1 MLLTCSSISNLH
13 FMGKWIAY
21 FTIRFIRDN
30 PSFNRTAV
38 NSAKFDEEY
47 QNTMLSK
54 GSIEQLYI
62 IIVNLIENVGKLTS
76 ITNVC
81 EHILRTLHLVIL
93 FLDDDQINGLPIL
106 LATAVSFFPP
116 AVHSNVIELLCS
128 VVIPLVY
135 VNNSQDSYALD
146 SIPSMLT
153 TVLQHVESP
162 ECHSWLLESLLSRK
176 KDLYKDL
183 FTVIAYGS
191 TEARLP
197 AVYLL
202 FHYWPELCPSAFQIF
217 DSLKPKHYA
226 WEPWKPV
233 TCERT
238 DCPNKP
244 GKAFAMKMTMDP
256 QVAVKYGN
264 KPPPLYVCLDCA
276 DALNRRDVDQL
287 TDILLPSRQISM
299 VCESKT
305 CRSKNN
311 TAILTCY
318 SVECAFLN
326 GNRPIRFCE
335 TCHLIRHSSQAAEVN
350 AQGKEPATV
359 EHVYQTQIPDIWV
372 SGLDLQPMML
382 EAIVTLIRETQP
394 RWRQLLLGLPEEPGG
409 SGTRAGGGLER
420 TISGGCASGSGI
432 GIGGGPAGPGGPPQL
447 PPAGSVP
454 SASEFLMPAASGA
467 GSLGSAAVSS
477 NPSPSI
483 PAVNFDGT
491 SVMREGGAQAR
502 PTFQVSGR
510 FAVGPN
516 GEPELTL
523 EGRYDDEDHKI
534 LAVYGAMLAGEKCR
548 PSDRVNLDIL
558 TRITAGV
565 FNWFLDTA
573 YTNEVATNYYQGYA
587 SPKTHHELG
596 ELIERLKSEY
606 MLKWIQEVQH
616 THPEVILAVL
626 LPHPVE
632 VARVGSCWDTLC
644 GKTAIVKQGL
654 SRISS
659 LIPYDVMTFE
669 TWDYIIPYW
678 LESIRTEVKPDD
690 YRELEIL
697 LKKVFDA
704 TAGPFPFL
712 PAKVYH
718 FAGERFIDATAPVQ
732 DQVLSW
738 LEILTAVEVAIPMKE
753 LFTMF
758 RSGVSAFLKAGVLG
772 DTTCLEERHTLE
784 RQSLWFDDDYDPENF
799 EASDDAVS
807 FASDEAYNT
816 GGVDSDD
823 ASANLLDEMDEED
836 EENDDEEEEDAFEE
850 EAYDRSVPQEV
861 GDDAEDFEAV
871 ATSAVDADDSS
882 GLLVPGPKSSLE
894 KRGHKKSYSSAAAP
908 LDAPRFFLG
917 EKRGLKSSV
926 SRKVSEEPSVLVE
939 GVKRSIMTKDRFVPA
954 PTTPAA
960 PRGAL
965 AANVKRQSR
974 RSSVLNRGQ
983 KMRVSPWT
991 NKETVVY
998 RSTRCLGQMLSLVL
1012 KQLKLSDPFG
1022 HGGFT
1027 QETPQLVLS
1036 LLSDML
1042 NLTWMPA
1049 GLRNGVYKDGG
1060 NENIRSR
1067 TQLRRMTS
1075 MTTASRCM
1083 GHCTAPSPVS
1093 SQQSAPTVGVVGPAG
1108 SGASGNLAALLS
1120 ATQAAVA
1127 AVGDDDFCAY
1137 CQDVCW
1143 WFELASLLCH
1153 HLAPASPPAL
1163 PRLELSTSA
1172 VGAFLTRPDYP
1183 KWCTGLAASEIM
1195 RRTDG
1200 SRSGP
1205 VEDERSPAQE
1215 ALGLDSMEPSEADL
1229 LGFPPALRFIYQLLR
1244 CLMGKSGCAGVS
1256 YFIRT
1261 QSSTGTEAESR
1272 AKSEEQPRIAFEGRT
1287 PRDPVVLRHLLECL
1301 NCLIRVGNVL
1311 QNILNAAARAAEM
1324 AAAAAAAMTV
1334 GTVTSIPATRAA
1346 RTGGGTAG
1354 GAASSATAN
1363 SNASLSV
1370 QASFVLYL
1378 VEHCL
1383 IPTLWNLLTAEHSHL
1398 ASWVVPLLL
1407 QSLTVPNMAG
1417 VFWRLVEH
1425 ECTHP
1430 DWKVRFDAMEKIHSL
1445 LRQLDFAVVSGF
1457 YNGPA
1462 FKDLS
1467 VGRQA
1472 TSSTV
1477 SSSAGGGGGG
1487 LAARAGRRVGAFRAH
1502 NSNAAATLSASGS
1515 YGSNLLWGGSDA
1527 RGVLGKAMGGAMGP
1541 LHPFVLNSI
1550 AHLFSRLIG
1559 SLDDY
1564 SSVVAQR
1571 SSYHLNE
1578 LDDNALSCCIQCMEY
1593 HFDTIAADRTII
1605 LKRMQQLSFALPN
1618 RQIFTWNFFIDRFG
1632 ILSIGAQI
1640 AGKTN
1645 PDIDS
1650 VTDLNNMNKRGDA
1663 FQQQFNRAVFA
1674 ASGAGMLPS
1683 VVSQPN
1689 DLGVGS
1695 KRNKT
1700 WSAKPQRR
1708 ITAFKRSDEHDSG
1721 RASPSAEAQSQASC
1735 ENRRLRPS
1743 VIKLTGFFSGGPGST
1758 ELMDSANKF
1767 LCSLQL
1773 KLDQDGSDRG
1783 ALHQWVRLL
1792 LRFMATVDMESGG
1805 QGSKSRR
1812 GAPTDELRD
1821 KKALSKVQR
1830 HLALLLGYADQAFNI
1845 PPYKLRTSTVFHAFI
1860 SHVAD
1865 VLDRNPPMGSCI
1877 LHQTL
1882 MVLQVCASPQRYAN
1896 DCQAPN
1902 FTLRLLEPQ
1911 VRHHWLNTLIIIL
1924 YKYEYNSPSGAMN
1937 PSSSF
1942 SGVGGYKT
1950 SVDALNCG
1958 PSGVDF
1964 MDSQFNAG
1972 DTICSMGGARP
1983 SGFSPGHGTSFCTGT
1998 GMSTAASGAAAAAAT
2013 GANTSSSCFINTSS
2027 TFQWGTRGIIE
2038 YLIRIVLN
2046 TLETQ
2051 VHICK
2056 ERNEDDVF
2064 DSPSMYLPRLRDTL
2078 TKEASNISTEVKSR
2092 EVEAPIHEDDDEVI
2106 VMPGITISQDAPSEH
2121 TSQVSTDKDVLDF
2134 TDLSPAI
2141 PPGTGL
2147 LAEKRGFPH
2156 YTKFGKDRDLEPASG
2171 LRFASPIMKKV
2182 NRCHQDSRDELQQ
2195 SSVHKDSTEMKES
2208 LEVPFSLTL
2217 ASTGYKPFKPGAVS
2231 LEERAILPPTVSD
2244 AGFDK
2249 KGQGETHEMSGKLEA
2264 LDTKSGDFGEPLT
2277 TRNRAAKT
2285 HALTEPQADASI
2297 SSPILQRDAIKLT
2310 VSQTRERPPLNRALE
2325 VDDENGSSELRAQT
2339 AFSFEDSVGLHRTP
2353 RVGGIGSSRRVASLR
2368 TRSTYGGGGGGE
2380 MTSTMAS
2387 VLATAML
2394 STERCPWCQMVLETH
2409 DETTIG
2415 LGLICL
2421 ATFVHR
2427 EPGLAAPFLIDML
2440 MVAARI
2446 ATTTLYTWQRALPN
2460 VIVSGNV
2467 ASIARQFL
2475 RCTIY
2480 NLAPNGLFTQLFQT
2494 PIPDP
2499 ILFRAV
2505 ISVLVNFEDHMSLFY
2520 PLISALDSFNKRKS
2534 LPIETLNTILEN
2546 VATYL
2551 ENLPRLT
2558 DEQKWNNFISSG
2570 WAELM
2575 PLFETFFRKLSQI
2588 RPLPTN
2594 LASTLR
2600 SMICILRA
2608 PTNSTIKQGVTDAY
2622 AAILRLVIEQCHVD
2636 SPLLIEIC
2644 SLCNRTFKERAK
2656 SQLTKIAVESL
2667 MNALKF
2673 RIYLPDENL
2682 LKMLQLV
2689 LMDAGGT
2696 LEPNQI
2702 SPSLTDIF
2710 NPQTFHLFSTGAAE
2724 LMRPHI
2730 ADCLNILSDVHMI
2743 RKVKQAQKTAA
2754 QPLPNPNDGN
2764 SGAGTCSQWT
2774 SSMGLSSS
2782 GVQNSGFANSSS
2794 CAPAAAANVP
2804 SLHEDTIGAH
2814 LKSGLAQYVALELS
2828 RHSNV
2833 KDEDVL
2839 IMLSPGLLA
2848 EDSNPGI
2855 LDPPVRR
2862 GGVTSGTSG
2871 KPGTSA
2877 AQQQQYQQPQ
2887 PSASKLSGSLS
2898 AGGSFRSV
2906 GQSSGGSS
2914 FSGGRQFG
2922 RNSTSLTFGGGD
2934 GAGSDGG
2941 SVYSGPKVS
2950 TSNCAAGSALSGGG
2964 GGGGHI
2970 SLAVP
2975 NLTSRSPSIAS
2986 VLAAPGG
2993 IGQQSIMSIGHFALV
3008 PTLSHTT
3015 RLDAPILQYLPWLKS
3030 IPTFMQQG
3038 PRDFLLC
3045 LERVRTLTWLLLGAT
3060 MHTALTRDATGLT
3073 CRPLPFTFVN
3083 SVADLVKFL
3092 ISGFPDQQKLRS
3104 VAVMS
3109 SLYHAFLLCQVWTV
3123 YCESAGSL
3131 HPINSN
3137 AHRAANGT
3145 ALEFW
3150 LKIAP
3155 TITHLLSVSEDAT
3168 AINGHLL
3175 TVLEE
3180 LKECR
3185 SIIVDKLIT
3194 IWLPGNV
3201 LKRLQKCIEW
3211 EPPGLDSRLH
3221 VLLRSASVL
3230 MDSGRSGAGGSGSGG
3245 ISSGGGGGV
3254 GGGVGLDGSES
3265 SPCLSSA
3272 RGVDVNL
3279 CSANSINGCTHT
3291 EGACAGHSL
3300 GPAGGCGGAGGG
3312 SGVGTALSEGCG
3324 CTAVGSSG
3332 FLSNRLVR
3340 WLKKQIF
3347 VLGRNEDQHSTATH
3361 IFIH

>member
-1 MLLTCSSISNLH
+1 M
-13 FMGKWIAY
+13 
-21 FTIRFIRDN
+21 
-30 PSFNRTAV
+30 
-38 NSAKFDEEY
+38 
-47 QNTMLSK
+47 
-54 GSIEQLYI
+54 
-62 IIVNLIENVGKLTS
+62 
-76 ITNVC
+76 
-81 EHILRTLHLVIL
+81 
-93 FLDDDQINGLPIL
+93 
-106 LATAVSFFPP
+106 
-116 AVHSNVIELLCS
+116 
-128 VVIPLVY
+128 
-135 VNNSQDSYALD
+135 VNNPQDSYALD

-153 TVLQHVESP
+153 TVFQHVESP

-197 AVYLL
+197 AVCLL

-238 DCPNKP
+238 DCPNKAN
-244 GKAFAMKMTMDP
+244 KAFAMKMTMDP
-256 QVAVKYGN
+256 QVAVKHGN

-287 TDILLPSRQISM
+287 NDILLPSRQMSM

-311 TAILTCY
+311 AAILTCY
-318 SVECAFLN
+318 SVDCAFLN

-335 TCHLIRHSSQAAEVN
+335 TCHLIRHSSQATEVS
-350 AQGKEPATV
+350 AQGKEPAAV
-359 EHVYQTQIPDIWV
+359 EHVYQTQIPDIWA

-394 RWRQLLLGLPEEPGG
+394 RWRQLLLGLPEEPGA
-409 SGTRAGGGLER
+409 SGARVGGGLER
-420 TISGGCASGSGI
+420 NISGSCVGGSGV

-447 PPAGSVP
+447 SSAGSVP
-454 SASEFLMPAASGA
+454 SASDFLMPAVGSSGPLGASM
-467 GSLGSAAVSS
+467 VSS

-483 PAVNFDGT
+483 PAANLDGT
-491 SVMREGGAQAR
+491 SVMREGGVQTR
-502 PTFQVSGR
+502 STLQVSGR
-510 FAVGPN
+510 YAVGPN

-523 EGRYDDEDHKI
+523 EGRYDDDDYKI
-534 LAVYGAMLAGEKCR
+534 LAVYGAMLVGEKCR
-548 PSDRVNLDIL
+548 PSEKINLDIL

-573 YTNEVATNYYQGYA
+573 YTNED
-587 SPKTHHELG
+587 ELG

-616 THPEVILAVL
+616 THPEVVLAVL

-738 LEILTAVEVAIPMKE
+738 LEILTVVEVAIPIKE

-758 RSGVSAFLKAGVLG
+758 RSGVSAFFKAGVLG
-772 DTTCLEERHTLE
+772 DTICLEERHTLE
-784 RQSLWFDDDYDPENF
+784 KQSLSFGGDWDFENIA
-799 EASDDAVS
+799 ASDDAAS
-807 FASDEAYNT
+807 FASDEAYDT
-816 GGVDSDD
+816 GGADSDE
-823 ASANLLDEMDEED
+823 ANANLLDEMDEEG
-836 EENDDEEEEDAFEE
+836 EENDAKEEDDTPEEETC
-850 EAYDRSVPQEV
+850 DRRVPQEV
-861 GDDAEDFEAV
+861 GDDTEDFEAV
-871 ATSAVDADDSS
+871 ATSAADADDSS
-882 GLLVPGPKSSLE
+882 GLLVPSPKGSSE
-894 KRGHKKSYSSAAAP
+894 KRGHKKSSSSAVTS
-908 LDAPRFFLG
+908 LDAIRFFLG
-917 EKRGLKSSV
+917 EKRGLKDSV
-926 SRKVSEEPSVLVE
+926 SRGVSEELSVLVE
-939 GVKRSIMTKDRFVPA
+939 GVKRSTAAKEPYSSA
-954 PTTPAA
+954 PTIAA
-960 PRGAL
+960 AATTRGVRT
-965 AANVKRQSR
+965 ANVKRQSR
-974 RSSVLNRGQ
+974 RSSVFNRKQ
-983 KMRVSPWT
+983 KMCVDPWA
-991 NKETVVY
+991 NKETVIY
-998 RSTRCLGQMLSLVL
+998 RSTRCLGQMLNLVL
-1012 KQLKLSDPFG
+1012 KQLKLGDPFG

-1042 NLTWMPA
+1042 NLTWMPT
-1049 GLRNGVYKDGG
+1049 GLRNGVDKHNS
-1060 NENIRSR
+1060 NENVRLRS
-1067 TQLRRMTS
+1067 QLRRMTS
-1075 MTTASRCM
+1075 AAANRCM

-1093 SQQSAPTVGVVGPAG
+1093 SQQTTPTVAATGLTG

-1120 ATQAAVA
+1120 ATQAATAA
-1127 AVGDDDFCAY
+1127 AVAVGEDDFCAY

-1143 WFELASLLCH
+1143 WFELASLLCQ

-1172 VGAFLTRPDYP
+1172 IGAFLTRPDYP
-1183 KWCTGLAASEIM
+1183 KWCTGLAASETM
-1195 RRTDG
+1195 RRTEG
-1200 SRSGP
+1200 SRLGFI
-1205 VEDERSPAQE
+1205 EDDRLQTQE
-1215 ALGLDSMEPSEADL
+1215 ALDTNSTEPTEADL
-1229 LGFPPALRFIYQLLR
+1229 LCFPPTLRFIYQLLR

-1261 QSSTGTEAESR
+1261 QSSTEPEGRSPAG
-1272 AKSEEQPRIAFEGRT
+1272 SEDQQWSSFEGRA

-1301 NCLIRVGNVL
+1301 NCLVRIGNAL

-1324 AAAAAAAMTV
+1324 AAAAATAAATATTT
-1334 GTVTSIPATRAA
+1334 GTNASLSTTRAA

-1354 GAASSATAN
+1354 GAAGSATTN
-1363 SNASLSV
+1363 STASLGV
-1370 QASFVLYL
+1370 QASFVLYM

-1383 IPTLWNLLTAEHSHL
+1383 IPTLWDLLTAEHSHL

-1407 QSLTVPNMAG
+1407 QSLTVPDMAG
-1417 VFWRLVEH
+1417 VFWCLVER

-1430 DWKVRFDAMEKIHSL
+1430 DWKVRFDAMEKIYCL
-1445 LRQLDFAVVSGF
+1445 LRQLDVAVISGF

-1462 FKDLS
+1462 SKDLS

-1472 TSSTV
+1472 TSSTI
-1477 SSSAGGGGGG
+1477 SSSAGGGGGGG
-1487 LAARAGRRVGAFRAH
+1487 LAARAGRRVGAFRGH
-1502 NSNAAATLSASGS
+1502 NSNAAAALSASGS
-1515 YGSNLLWGGSDA
+1515 YGGNLLWGGSEA
-1527 RGVLGKAMGGAMGP
+1527 RGVLSKATGGAMGP

-1571 SSYHLNE
+1571 SSYHLNG

-1593 HFDTIAADRTII
+1593 HFDTVVADRTII

-1618 RQIFTWNFFIDRFG
+1618 RQIFTWSFFIDRFG

-1683 VVSQPN
+1683 VTSQPN
-1689 DLGVGS
+1689 EYGDGS
-1695 KRNKT
+1695 KKNKT
-1700 WSAKPQRR
+1700 FSAKPQRR
-1708 ITAFKRSDEHDSG
+1708 ITTFKCPDQHDSG
-1721 RASPSAEAQSQASC
+1721 RASPSAEVQNQVSC
-1735 ENRRLRPS
+1735 ENRRSRPS
-1743 VIKLTGFFSGGPGST
+1743 VIKLTGFFPGGPGST

-1773 KLDQDGSDRG
+1773 KLDQEGSDRG

-1792 LRFMATVDMESGG
+1792 LRFMATVDMDGGG

-1821 KKALSKVQR
+1821 KKALAKVQR

-1865 VLDRNPPMGSCI
+1865 VLDRNPSMGSCI

-1924 YKYEYNSPSGAMN
+1924 YKYEYNSPSGTMN
-1937 PSSSF
+1937 PSSSS
-1942 SGVGGYKT
+1942 SGVGSYKT

-1958 PSGVDF
+1958 PGGMDF
-1964 MDSQFNAG
+1964 MGSQFNAG
-1972 DTICSMGGARP
+1972 DTVCSMGGARP
-1983 SGFSPGHGTSFCTGT
+1983 SGFSPGHNASFCTGT
-1998 GMSTAASGAAAAAAT
+1998 GLSTAASGAVAAAAT
-2013 GANTSSSCFINTSS
+2013 VGNTSSSCFINTSS

-2056 ERNEDDVF
+2056 GRNEDDVF
-2064 DSPSMYLPRLRDTL
+2064 DSPSMYLPRLR
-2078 TKEASNISTEVKSR
+2078 EASNISTEVKSTR
-2092 EVEAPIHEDDDEVI
+2092 EVEAPIQEDDDEVI
-2106 VMPGITISQDAPSEH
+2106 VMPGITISQDTLSEYASH
-2121 TSQVSTDKDVLDF
+2121 VSTDKDAPDSA
-2134 TDLSPAI
+2134 DLSPPI
-2141 PPGTGL
+2141 PSGTGP

-2156 YTKFGKDRDLEPASG
+2156 YTKFGKDRDPESAGG

-2182 NRCHQDSRDELQQ
+2182 SRCHQDSRDEPQQ
-2195 SSVHKDSTEMKES
+2195 MSLYKDSTETKEL
-2208 LEVPFSLTL
+2208 LEVPLSLTL
-2217 ASTGYKPFKPGAVS
+2217 ASAGYKPSKPGAVS
-2231 LEERAILPPTVSD
+2231 LEERAISPPTVCD

-2249 KGQGETHEMSGKLEA
+2249 KGQGETREMSGKLEA
-2264 LDTKSGDFGEPLT
+2264 LGTKSADFSEPLT
-2277 TRNRAAKT
+2277 ARLRAAKT
-2285 HALTEPQADASI
+2285 PTLVEPRADVPI
-2297 SSPILQRDAIKLT
+2297 SSPVLHRDANKLT
-2310 VSQTRERPPLNRALE
+2310 VNQPRERPPLNRSPE
-2325 VDDENGSSELRAQT
+2325 VDDENGSSGLRAQT
-2339 AFSFEDSVGLHRTP
+2339 AFSFEDSAGSHRTP
-2353 RVGGIGSSRRVASLR
+2353 RAGGVGTSRRVSSLR
-2368 TRSTYGGGGGGE
+2368 TRSTYGGGISGGSGGGSSGE
-2380 MTSTMAS
+2380 MSSTMAS

-2394 STERCPWCQMVLETH
+2394 STERCPWCQTVLETH

-2427 EPGLAAPFLIDML
+2427 EPSLAAPFLIDML

-2446 ATTTLYTWQRALPN
+2446 ATATLYTWQRALPN

-2475 RCTIY
+2475 RCTMY

-2499 ILFRAV
+2499 ILFRAI
-2505 ISVLVNFEDHMSLFY
+2505 ISVLVNFEDHMSLFH

-2534 LPIETLNTILEN
+2534 LPIETLNTVLEN
-2546 VATYL
+2546 TATYL

-2558 DEQKWNNFISSG
+2558 DEQKLNNFISSG

-2594 LASTLR
+2594 LAATLR

-2608 PTNSTIKQGVTDAY
+2608 PTSSTIKQGVTDAY
-2622 AAILRLVIEQCHVD
+2622 AAILRLVIEQCQVD
-2636 SPLLIEIC
+2636 SSLLIEIC

-2656 SQLTKIAVESL
+2656 SQLTKVVVESL

-2682 LKMLQLV
+2682 LKTLQLV
-2689 LMDAGGT
+2689 VMDAGGT

-2730 ADCLNILSDVHMI
+2730 VDCLNILSDVHMI

-2754 QPLPNPNDGN
+2754 QPLQSVNPNDGN

-2782 GVQNSGFANSSS
+2782 GMQNAGFANSSS
-2794 CAPAAAANVP
+2794 CAPAAAANLP

-2839 IMLSPGLLA
+2839 HMLSPGLLA
-2848 EDSNPGI
+2848 EDSSSGI
-2855 LDPPVRR
+2855 LDAPVRR
-2862 GGVTSGTSG
+2862 GGATSNTSG
-2871 KPGTSA
+2871 KQVTSSTASA
-2877 AQQQQYQQPQ
+2877 AQQLQQQQQQCQQSQ
-2887 PSASKLSGSLS
+2887 PSGPKLSSSLS

-2906 GQSSGGSS
+2906 GQ
-2914 FSGGRQFG
+2914 FSGGGSIGAGRQLG
-2922 RNSTSLTFGGGD
+2922 RNSTSLNSGGGD

-2950 TSNCAAGSALSGGG
+2950 TASGAICGAGSGSS
-2964 GGGGHI
+2964 GGGHI

-2986 VLAAPGG
+2986 VLATPGG

-3092 ISGFPDQQKLRS
+3092 ISGFPDQQKLQS

-3131 HPINSN
+3131 HPVNSN
-3137 AHRAANGT
+3137 AHRAANAT

-3155 TITHLLSVSEDAT
+3155 TITHFLSVSEDAA

-3194 IWLPGNV
+3194 IWVPTLNGKQKQLPGNV
-3201 LKRLQKCIEW
+3201 LKRLQKCVEW
-3211 EPPGLDSRLH
+3211 EPPGLDGRLH

-3230 MDSGRSGAGGSGSGG
+3230 MDGGRSGTGGGGSGGV
-3245 ISSGGGGGV
+3245 SSGGGGGV
-3254 GGGVGLDGSES
+3254 GGGVGLGGSES

-3300 GPAGGCGGAGGG
+3300 SPAGGCGGG
-3312 SGVGTALSEGCG
+3312 SGSSGAGTAISEGCG
-3324 CTAVGSSG
+3324 CTAVGSGG